1 MGVYRKAFETED
13 DYEAWARRYGDQ
25 VTVLAVNSVE
35 APPTRSGMT
44 GRRSVM
50 VTYQVSGRML
60 TGREDSRQAS
70 MPALAAAA
78 VGIIVLLVLLYGM
91 I

>member
-50 VTYQVSGRML
+50 VTYQASDRML
-60 TGREDSRQAS
+60 AGPSRQAS

-78 VGIIVLLVLLYGM
+78 VGIIALLVLLYGV